1 MVRVFLLM
9 SLAVSALVAR
19 SSFAENSTP
28 VLVTPTVE
36 TEPVNSEG
44 DAADD
49 PCVWVHPDDPALSL
63 IIGTNKDGSLDVYDM
78 QGKRLQ
84 TIPDMEPNNVD
95 IRHGVGLNGDMDLV
109 AFTDRR
115 DNSIGLYRVNA
126 ATRSLEPA
134 RYGDGI
140 VAGIEEVYGM
150 CLYRNIDTD
159 EVSVFI
165 NSKFGEVEQWR
176 CAFRD
181 DGMVGLELTRA
192 FEVGAGLEGA
202 VADDEAGVLYL
213 GEEDLGIWR
222 YDLRARA
229 RDDEAVVRTLVDL
242 TAPAG
247 RLVADVEGLTLFL
260 GEGGT
265 GYLIASSQGNHTYN
279 VYRREGRNE
288 YLGSFRI
295 VAGDG
300 IDGTEETDGID
311 VCPSELGPG
320 FEWGA
325 FVAQDGLNDDGA
337 QNFKLVPWHALAT
350 TFQPALSTSGADVRD

>member
-1 MVRVFLLM
+1 
-9 SLAVSALVAR
+9 
-19 SSFAENSTP
+19 
-28 VLVTPTVE
+28 VLVSPTVE
-36 TEPVNSEG
+36 TEPVSSED

-49 PCVWVHPDDPALSL
+49 PCIWVHPDDPALSL

-84 TIPDMEPNNVD
+84 SIPGMEPNNVD
-95 IRHGVGLNGDMDLV
+95 IRHEVGPNRDIDLV
-109 AFTDRR
+109 AFTDRK

-126 ATRSLEPA
+126 DTRNLEPV
-134 RYGDGI
+134 RHGDG
-140 VAGIEEVYGM
+140 VVTGMEEVYGM
-150 CLYRNIDTD
+150 CLYRNVDTG
-159 EVSVFI
+159 EVHVFV

-176 CAFRD
+176 CLFHD
-181 DGMVGLELTRA
+181 DGLVGLEFERGI
-192 FEVGAGLEGA
+192 EVGGGLEGA

-222 YDLRARA
+222 YDLRAMD
-229 RDDEAVVRTLVDL
+229 RDEEAVVRTLVDQ

-247 RLVADVEGLTLFL
+247 RLVADVEGLALYL

-288 YLGSFRI
+288 FLGSFRV
-295 VAGDG
+295 VAGNG

-311 VCPSELGPG
+311 VSAAELGPG
-320 FEWGA
+320 FEWGV
-325 FVAQDGLNDDGA
+325 FVAQDGLNDDRN
-337 QNFKLVPWHALAT
+337 QNFKLVPWQALAT
-350 TFQPALSTSGADVRD
+350 AFNRGLSTSGADVRD